1 MRSCAARFQRHFLRR
16 VIRVFLLAAGV
27 LLFAAGHLSAQTGDT
42 YEGRLSV
49 IWGDP
54 RPGQLGGGDV
64 IFELY
69 RDDGT
74 YLPLR
79 IAPEQRNQAIGA
91 FGKRVIV
98 RGRSQTDQRGRLGID
113 VESVEVLEKENRS
126 TVQPQAVTTR
136 RMLSI
141 LVRFKRDNQQP
152 HSARFFNALA
162 NPKKGN
168 ANLGI
173 PATIN
178 GFYDKTSWGQFVWQG
193 DVVGEGGLNPKAWLT
208 LPKTKLQYANCG
220 WSGSC
225 AAANLGGL
233 FEDAVALAVAEG
245 VNLAAYDN
253 INIMLNNDLDC
264 CAWGGSRFVNGKLY
278 GVTWNPPWA
287 QTTGTFVHE
296 LGHSIGL
303 PHSGWVY
310 HAYDSHW
317 DQMSAGTSA
326 SSLLCGTYK
335 SANNSGA
342 ASNLF
347 CDEPGS
353 GFIAAYKDHLGWI
366 PDANKVVVNS
376 VGTTT
381 VVLEA
386 NSAPLRNRVKL
397 IKVCLSGFSCTGT
410 TARYLTVEARIRSG
424 QYEASLP
431 NEGVVIHDVQ
441 RDRSPI
447 GGGNACF
454 FNTQSGWAVP
464 IDSTPGDYANAPNCN
479 AGGRPYPDYGL
490 HNAQFNVGDVYN
502 NKQLGVRVKV
512 LRRNGNRFTVRV
524 VRTK

>member
-245 VNLAAYDN
+245 VNLAA
-253 INIMLNNDLDC
+253 
-264 CAWGGSRFVNGKLY
+264 
-278 GVTWNPPWA
+278 
-287 QTTGTFVHE
+287 
-296 LGHSIGL
+296 
-303 PHSGWVY
+303 
-310 HAYDSHW
+310 
-317 DQMSAGTSA
+317 
-326 SSLLCGTYK
+326 
-335 SANNSGA
+335 
-342 ASNLF
+342 
-347 CDEPGS
+347 
-353 GFIAAYKDHLGWI
+353 
-366 PDANKVVVNS
+366 
-376 VGTTT
+376 
-381 VVLEA
+381 
-386 NSAPLRNRVKL
+386 
-397 IKVCLSGFSCTGT
+397 
-410 TARYLTVEARIRSG
+410 
-424 QYEASLP
+424 
-431 NEGVVIHDVQ
+431 
-441 RDRSPI
+441 
-447 GGGNACF
+447 
-454 FNTQSGWAVP
+454 
-464 IDSTPGDYANAPNCN
+464 
-479 AGGRPYPDYGL
+479 
-490 HNAQFNVGDVYN
+490 
-502 NKQLGVRVKV
+502 
-512 LRRNGNRFTVRV
+512 
-524 VRTK
+524 